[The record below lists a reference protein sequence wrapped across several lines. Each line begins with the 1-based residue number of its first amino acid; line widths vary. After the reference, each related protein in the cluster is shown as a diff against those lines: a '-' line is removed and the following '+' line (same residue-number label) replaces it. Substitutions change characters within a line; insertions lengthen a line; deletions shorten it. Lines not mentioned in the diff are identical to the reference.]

1 MEESELLQ
9 SITEMLMSFKFQT
22 DINGFEYLRSAIVL
36 CYQDEQL
43 KNNISKKVYPMV
55 AEMHNSN
62 AQTVERGMR
71 TAIENCYN
79 CGGLLEI
86 NEVFGIVVYKNDFK
100 WTNGEMISLFVEIL
114 KIQKQ
119 RQLLNE
125 KLIQLKQEENK

>member
-1 MEESELLQ
+1 MDESEIVQ
-9 SITEMLMSFKFQT
+9 SITEVLMSFKFQT
-22 DINGFEYLRSAIVL
+22 DINGFEYLRSAILL
-36 CYQDEQL
+36 CYQDEEL

-79 CGGLLEI
+79 SGGLLEI
-86 NEVFGIVVYKNDFK
+86 NEVFGLIVYKNDFK

-114 KIQKQ
+114 KIKEK

-125 KLIQLKQEENK
+125 KLLLLKGEIK